1 MLRDQADSK
10 TNFQK
15 TCETYEKKLKYSIE
29 KNSKFD
35 QNLILLKNENNN
47 LKAAVENFKINIKNL
62 ENNVIEKDIEINK
75 NENIFKDQIN
85 RIDDLKILKVE
96 NNKLKEFLESSKN
109 ENFSLDEKI
118 QILKIELEKNEEK
131 KIILELNCNENK
143 KLLIESKRNFEEK
156 IESLVLLEKRK
167 EEENLLKDDKF
178 QFLITKMEQ
187 KHKFEKENLNR
198 LQQQEN
204 LTIKNDFN
212 QIIFSLKQDSEN
224 EILKTSRITIDEI
237 EKIKTLHA
245 TQFHKFEILKNNE
258 INQIRTESENRFLNF
273 QNQYDNHVSA
283 LKEKL
288 DKLEEKEKIEK
299 KRSIELMQEIIIKVK
314 SDMTEKFNLEKNN
327 TDIELINVKNK
338 LRLTEENL
346 VNCQIEKDKKLDI
359 TTKYCNEKL
368 FSEYE
373 ELLKALDMLEN
384 KFKIAQNEI
393 QESVFLINEFS
404 KNFILCCDA
413 MNRFDDELSV
423 LVEGNRTGESVKS
436 KFNDNAARQI
446 VEDLLVSRKLEM
458 NEGWTGRDDNR
469 ANRSQTDFGSTLRTH
484 SLSPFPSFYTPSK
497 RNNSDYQSTS
507 LGYQNIT
514 NNEGTFVLY
523 IQILLFSQFFAILN

>member
-35 QNLILLKNENNN
+35 QNLVLLKNENSD
-47 LKAAVENFKINIKNL
+47 LKAAVENLKINIKNL
-62 ENNVIEKDIEINK
+62 ENNLLEKDNELSK
-75 NENIFKDQIN
+75 NETIFNDQIN
-85 RIDDLKILKVE
+85 QIDDLKILKLE
-96 NNKLKEFLESSKN
+96 NNKLKEFLKSSKN
-109 ENFSLDEKI
+109 ENISLDEKI
-118 QILKIELEKNEEK
+118 QILKIELEKNEK
-131 KIILELNCNENK
+131 KIIILELNCDENK
-143 KLLIESKRNFEEK
+143 KLLTESRKNFEEK
-156 IESLVLLEKRK
+156 IQSFDLLEKRK
-167 EEENLLKDDKF
+167 EEENLLNDDKF

-187 KHKFEKENLNR
+187 KHKFEKENLHR

-204 LTIKNDFN
+204 LKLKNDLN
-212 QIIFSLKQDSEN
+212 QIIFSLKQDNEN
-224 EILKTSRITIDEI
+224 EILKTSRITIDEM
-237 EKIKTLHA
+237 EKMKTIHA

-258 INQIRTESENRFLNF
+258 INQLRTESENRFLNF

-283 LKEKL
+283 LEEKL
-288 DKLEEKEKIEK
+288 DKMQEKEKIEK
-299 KRSIELMQEIIIKVK
+299 KISIESMQENIIKLK
-314 SDMTEKFNLEKNN
+314 SDMMEKFNLEKNN
-327 TDIELINVKNK
+327 TDIELINLKNK
-338 LRLTEENL
+338 LFLTEENL
-346 VNCQIEKDKKLDI
+346 VKCQIEKDKKLDI

-373 ELLKALDMLEN
+373 ELLKALDILEN
-384 KFKIAQNEI
+384 KFQIAQNEI
-393 QESVFLINEFS
+393 HESLFLRNEFS

-423 LVEGNRTGESVKS
+423 LVEGNRTGESVNNQ
-436 KFNDNAARQI
+436 FHDNAARQI

-458 NEGWTGRDDNR
+458 IEGWTVRDDNR

-497 RNNSDYQSTS
+497 RNNSYYQSTS
-507 LGYQNIT
+507 SDYQNVI

-523 IQILLFSQFFAILN
+523 IQTV